1 MTQKLN
7 VFSID
12 DERSI
17 RDAFDL
23 ALEDYDQIDIH
34 FAENGSEGV
43 ELAQKITPDLIFIDL
58 KMPVM
63 TGPEAIEKIREL
75 HPDVPIYVVTAYA
88 KEYFES
94 LENLMQKHLRFE
106 LASKPM
112 SFKQIQMIAESV
124 LNISRSY

>member
-1 MTQKLN
+1 LSKYI

-12 DERSI
+12 DERAI
-17 RDAFDL
+17 RDAFEL
-23 ALEDYDQIDIH
+23 ALEDYESIELH
-34 FAENGSEGV
+34 FEENGLKGV
-43 ELAQKITPDLIFIDL
+43 ELATLFKPDLIFIDL

-63 TGPEAIEKIREL
+63 SGDIAIEKIREF
-75 HPDVPIYVVTAYA
+75 HSDVPIYVVTAYA

-94 LENLMQKHLRFE
+94 LDSLKEKNIHFE

-124 LNISRSY
+124 LDIH